1 MYSPHLVFGL
11 KELHGGIFIRAM
23 SESTIKELEQLQ
35 NEKKKM
41 LLEHETLKLK
51 QREEQFMTEL
61 KEWRAQ
67 LKPRKQVSVYPHFC
81 VKYFINVLVFYL
93 LRVSNFP
100 SYGFSKF
107 RRGTNCQ
114 FYLYFVQDIT
124 KRYEI
129 FLATECLSKINS
141 FVRIL

>member
-1 MYSPHLVFGL
+1 
-11 KELHGGIFIRAM
+11 M

-67 LKPRKQVSVYPHFC
+67 LKPRKQVSVVFLVVMC
-81 VKYFINVLVFYL
+81 FLKTQFI
-93 LRVSNFP
+93 P
-100 SYGFSKF
+100 
-107 RRGTNCQ
+107 
-114 FYLYFVQDIT
+114 I
-124 KRYEI
+124 
-129 FLATECLSKINS
+129 LSLS
-141 FVRIL
+141 

>member
-1 MYSPHLVFGL
+1 MYSLIL
-11 KELHGGIFIRAM
+11 YSEKYRIFIRAM

-67 LKPRKQVSVYPHFC
+67 LKPRKQVSVYL
-81 VKYFINVLVFYL
+81 NVVLNIL
-93 LRVSNFP
+93 
-100 SYGFSKF
+100 K
-107 RRGTNCQ
+107 
-114 FYLYFVQDIT
+114 
-124 KRYEI
+124 I
-129 FLATECLSKINS
+129 FEN
-141 FVRIL
+141 